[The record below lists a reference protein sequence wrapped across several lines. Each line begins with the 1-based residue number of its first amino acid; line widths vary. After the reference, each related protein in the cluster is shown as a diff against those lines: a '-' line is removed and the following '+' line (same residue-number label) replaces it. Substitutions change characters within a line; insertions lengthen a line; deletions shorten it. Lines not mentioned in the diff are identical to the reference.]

1 MFHKSKTMV
10 FFLIL
15 IFSLSA
21 CGVNNNTRDDRQVN
35 LYIGVKDRESLNMIS
50 YVVDEYRK
58 ANPQTKFNINNSI
71 GEKIDG
77 GMSDNGNTDV
87 AFISRTDMLS
97 LARKGI
103 LSDMRNLYRENNLN
117 ERYYGA
123 SRYYG
128 RFNDRYYGIALL
140 PYTIEILCNEKAFS
154 ELNLK
159 VPNSMDEF
167 MNSLKVINSTGKS
180 VPVVLNEDMDIN
192 TILFSMVSNNLV
204 TARKL
209 ENIYDSGPSAY
220 KSLGEIQGC
229 FDSLENMVKNGYIN
243 EDTFEIGSKSTLKN
257 FEKDNI
263 PAIITS
269 SYYLGD
275 IRNPSI
281 KCVEY
286 KNPVMADVI
295 ISTPVN
301 DKNTD
306 GVDDFIKFI
315 LSDGVQ
321 KKLFKK
327 GFVTG
332 DKKVNVSG
340 GNVNKSVM
348 EHLKNSTEN
357 DMAIIYN
364 LPKNF
369 RYNISKE
376 IDDIFSGKYSG
387 SEWNETVEKSY

>member
-1 MFHKSKTMV
+1 
-10 FFLIL
+10 
-15 IFSLSA
+15 
-21 CGVNNNTRDDRQVN
+21 
-35 LYIGVKDRESLNMIS
+35 
-50 YVVDEYRK
+50 
-58 ANPQTKFNINNSI
+58 
-71 GEKIDG
+71 
-77 GMSDNGNTDV
+77 
-87 AFISRTDMLS
+87 
-97 LARKGI
+97 
-103 LSDMRNLYRENNLN
+103 
-117 ERYYGA
+117 
-123 SRYYG
+123 
-128 RFNDRYYGIALL
+128 
-140 PYTIEILCNEKAFS
+140 
-154 ELNLK
+154 
-159 VPNSMDEF
+159 
-167 MNSLKVINSTGKS
+167 
-180 VPVVLNEDMDIN
+180 
-192 TILFSMVSNNLV
+192 MVSNNLV

-315 LSDGVQ
+315 LSDGV
-321 KKLFKK
+321 
-327 GFVTG
+327 
-332 DKKVNVSG
+332 
-340 GNVNKSVM
+340 
-348 EHLKNSTEN
+348 
-357 DMAIIYN
+357 
-364 LPKNF
+364 
-369 RYNISKE
+369 
-376 IDDIFSGKYSG
+376 
-387 SEWNETVEKSY
+387 